1 MKRQPKY
8 HVTIFKMIQIILG
21 LLFVVS
27 GFVKGVD
34 PVGVSYKVTE
44 YLQSFGL
51 EFLKEWSLGLAVLL
65 CAAEIFIGLML
76 LSGVYRKLS
85 SLLAL
90 LFLSVFTVIT
100 FYLVVTPSAEI
111 QECGCFGDA
120 FHLSN
125 RDTFLKNILFT
136 FLAAL
141 YIRRQWMT
149 NNVPSSSHKRGIYIG
164 LIAYMFVISLFIP
177 FYSVICLPPF
187 DFLPFN
193 IGVNVLENQKL
204 NHADESGEVRLI
216 YKNKQSGESQKFS
229 MDDTTWRDTTVWE
242 YVDTEVPETKRENY
256 LSKFVVMDEVGNDF
270 SSLVFDDNDYNFI
283 IIVRN
288 IDDLRADDFK
298 KITPLYRLSRDGSIN
313 VYLFTSSELREVRS
327 RLLTQNMGNVPIYN
341 VDEVVLKSMIR
352 NPRGVMLVSGGVI
365 SGKWNLKENSF
376 GGLTKEKLPALVAD
390 EKNTLIEYIVI
401 LLSFG
406 AVLLYL
412 GILGVKMNKKR
423 KRKDG
428 EEKE

>member
-76 LSGVYRKLS
+76 LSGTYRKVS

-149 NNVPSSSHKRGIYIG
+149 NNVPNSSHKRGIYIG

-256 LSKFVVMDEVGNDF
+256 LSKFVVMDVEGKDF
-270 SSLVFDDNDYNFI
+270 SSLVFDDRDYTFI
-283 IIVRN
+283 LIARN
-288 IDDLRADDFK
+288 VDALRDEDFQ
-298 KITPLYRLSRDGSIN
+298 KILPLYELYKKRAIHL
-313 VYLFTSSELREVRS
+313 YLFTSSDLGKAKE
-327 RLLTQNMGNVPIYN
+327 RLSSHGLSNVEAYN

-352 NPRGVMLVSGGVI
+352 NDRGVMLVNGGVI
-365 SGKWNLKENSF
+365 RGKWNLKQESF
-376 GGLTKEKLPALVAD
+376 ETITKEKLPALVAG
-390 EKNTLIEYIVI
+390 ERIVI
-401 LLSFG
+401 MKYTVFLTSLV
-406 AVLLYL
+406 AVLFLC
-412 GILGVKMNKKR
+412 VKMNQKR

-428 EEKE
+428 DEKR